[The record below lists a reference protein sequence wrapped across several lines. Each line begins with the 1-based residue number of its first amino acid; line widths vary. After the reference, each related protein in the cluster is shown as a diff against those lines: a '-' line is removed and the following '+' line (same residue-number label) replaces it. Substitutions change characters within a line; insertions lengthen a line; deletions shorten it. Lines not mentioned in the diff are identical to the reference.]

1 LTTKLPNR
9 PSSLNLKIIES
20 NHMKTKFNLLFV
32 LILIASIGIQQA
44 YSQVTETVAPN
55 SMTVGITITAKP
67 GSTKSVSEPYEISTE
82 SDASPT
88 NEITLSVDTK
98 TEPDNLMLNSSDN
111 PTVQYSVSLYDAA
124 GKLLLTKETLENKT
138 VLPMASFP
146 ASTYFL
152 KVLQGKNEIRTFRI
166 IKN

>member
-1 LTTKLPNR
+1 
-9 PSSLNLKIIES
+9 
-20 NHMKTKFNLLFV
+20 MKTKFNLLFV

-44 YSQVTETVAPN
+44 YSQVTESVAPN

-67 GSTKSVSEPYEISTE
+67 GATKSASEPYVISTE
-82 SDASPT
+82 SDASPAI
-88 NEITLSVDTK
+88 ELSLSVDTK
-98 TEPDNLMLNSSDN
+98 TGTDNLMLNSGKN
-111 PTVQYSVSLYDAA
+111 PTDQYTISIYDTA
-124 GKLLLTKETLENKT
+124 GKLLLTKETSENKT
-138 VLPMASFP
+138 VLSLASFP